1 MKILCVADHRSPIVY
16 STGIKERFKDVDMI
30 LGAGDLPMD
39 YYGYI
44 VSSLNKKL
52 FFVFGNHN
60 LKHYRRFRGENQT
73 FSYDPGGVNQHFF
86 GSIYTGEKII
96 REKKTG
102 LLIAGM
108 GGSINYNKGENQYTD
123 SQMYFKLFRLIPR
136 LLWNKIV
143 HGRYLDIF
151 LTHSP
156 PRGLNDREDPC
167 HRGFKSFLWF
177 LEKFKPRY
185 MLHGHIHLYD
195 RNEPREIQYKE
206 TRIINVYDYYVLNL
220 EIKNE

>member
-1 MKILCVADHRSPIVY
+1 MK
-16 STGIKERFKDVDMI
+16 
-30 LGAGDLPMD
+30 
-39 YYGYI
+39 
-44 VSSLNKKL
+44 
-52 FFVFGNHN
+52 
-60 LKHYRRFRGENQT
+60 
-73 FSYDPGGVNQHFF
+73 
-86 GSIYTGEKII
+86 
-96 REKKTG
+96 KKTG

-123 SQMYFKLFRLIPR
+123 SQMYMKLFRLIPR
-136 LLWNKIV
+136 LIWNKIV

-156 PRGLNDREDPC
+156 PRGFNDREDLC

-185 MLHGHIHLYD
+185 MIHGHIHLYD
-195 RNEPREIQYKE
+195 RNDPREIQYKE

>member
-16 STGIKERFKDVDMI
+16 STGIKERFKDVNLV

-60 LKHYRRFRGENQT
+60 LKHYNRFTRADNSFTYE
-73 FSYDPGGVNQHFF
+73 PGAVIQHSF
-86 GSIYTGEKII
+86 GSIFASGKVI

-102 LLIAGM
+102 LIIAGM
-108 GGSINYNKGENQYTD
+108 GGSINYNNGENQYSDT
-123 SQMYFKLFRLIPR
+123 QMYFKLFKMIPR
-136 LLWNKIV
+136 LLWNKV
-143 HGRYLDIF
+143 FHGRYLDIF

-156 PRGLNDREDPC
+156 PRGYNDRNDPC
-167 HRGFKSFLWF
+167 HKGFKSFLWF
-177 LEKFKPRY
+177 LEKFKPQF
-185 MLHGHIHLYD
+185 LIHGHIHLYD
-195 RNEPREIQYKE
+195 RNEPREIQFKE
-206 TRIINVYDYYVLNL
+206 TRIINVYDYYQLEL
-220 EIKNE
+220 EI

>member
-16 STGIKERFKDVDMI
+16 STGIKKRFKDIDLV

-60 LKHYRRFRGENQT
+60 LNYYNRFTGQNVNY
-73 FSYDPGGVNQHFF
+73 SYDPASVNQHSF
-86 GSIYTGEKII
+86 GSIFTTGKVI

-102 LLIAGM
+102 LIIAGM
-108 GGSINYNKGENQYTD
+108 GGSINYNNGENQYTD
-123 SQMYFKLFRLIPR
+123 SQMYYKLFKLVPRLIF
-136 LLWNKIV
+136 NKIFY
-143 HGRYLDIF
+143 GRYLDIF

-156 PRGLNDREDPC
+156 PRGINDRDDPC

-177 LEKFKPRY
+177 LDKFKPAF
-185 MLHGHIHLYD
+185 LIHGHIHLYD
-195 RNEPREIQYKE
+195 RNAPREVKYKD
-206 TRIINVYDYYVLNL
+206 TRIINVYDYYVL
-220 EIKNE
+220 EI

>member
-16 STGIKERFKDVDMI
+16 STGIKERFKEVDLV

-52 FFVFGNHN
+52 LFVFGNHN
-60 LKHYRRFRGENQT
+60 LKHYKRFNGTSSAQA
-73 FSYDPGGVNQHFF
+73 FDPSSFQQHFF
-86 GSIYTGEKII
+86 GSTFIGGKIF

-102 LLIAGM
+102 LIIAGM
-108 GGSINYNKGENQYTD
+108 GGSINYNNGENQYTD
-123 SQMYFKLFRLIPR
+123 AKMYLKLFKLIPR
-136 LLWNKIV
+136 LLWNKV
-143 HGRYLDIF
+143 FYGRYLDIF

-156 PRGLNDREDPC
+156 PKGYNDKEDPC

-177 LEKFKPRY
+177 LEKFKPQF
-185 MLHGHIHLYD
+185 LIHGHIHLYD
-195 RNEPREIQYKE
+195 RNEPREVQFKE
-206 TRIINVYDYYVLNL
+206 TRIINVYDYYQLEL
-220 EIKNE
+220 EI

>member
-16 STGIKERFKDVDMI
+16 STGIKERFKDVDLI

-44 VSSLNKKL
+44 VSSLNKQL
-52 FFVFGNHN
+52 YFVFGNHN
-60 LKHYRRFRGENQT
+60 LKHYNRITGKNPS
-73 FSYDPGGVNQHFF
+73 FSYDPTAATHHSF
-86 GSIYTGEKII
+86 GSIFTSGKIHK
-96 REKKTG
+96 EKKTN

-108 GGSINYNKGENQYTD
+108 GGSINYNNGENQYTD
-123 SQMYFKLFRLIPR
+123 SQMYIKLFKLVPR
-136 LLWNKIV
+136 LLWNKLV

-156 PRGLNDREDPC
+156 PRGYNDREDPC

-177 LEKFKPRY
+177 LEKFKPTY
-185 MLHGHIHLYD
+185 LIHGHIHLYD
-195 RNEPREIQYKE
+195 RNAMRELKYKE
-206 TRIINVYDYYVLNL
+206 TTIINVYDYYLLEL
-220 EIKNE
+220 EI

>member
-16 STGIKERFKDVDMI
+16 STGIKERFKEIDLV

-60 LKHYRRFRGENQT
+60 LKHYNRFTNVNNNYSFDQST
-73 FSYDPGGVNQHFF
+73 VNQQSF
-86 GSIYTGEKII
+86 GSIFVSGKVI

-108 GGSINYNKGENQYTD
+108 GGSINYNNGENQYTD
-123 SQMYFKLFRLIPR
+123 LQMYLKLFKLIPR
-136 LLWNKIV
+136 LLWNKV
-143 HGRYLDIF
+143 FYGRYLDIF

-156 PRGLNDREDPC
+156 PRGYNDREDPC

-177 LEKFKPRY
+177 LEKFKPKF
-185 MLHGHIHLYD
+185 LIHGHIHLYD
-195 RNEPREIQYKE
+195 RNKPREIQFQR
-206 TRIINVYDYYVLNL
+206 TRIINVYDYYQLEL
-220 EIKNE
+220 EI